1 MEPLS
6 VGVHS
11 VAQLGG
17 FKAGQKIMVFG
28 AGPVGLL
35 CMAVAR
41 ALAASR
47 IIAVDVVESRL
58 DFAAK
63 FVGADVFF
71 PPNLQGGEKRIDF
84 SKRVAED
91 IKNRLQIDEHGVNAV
106 DLVIDASGAEVC
118 IQMGL
123 FLVKYGGTFV
133 QVAPPPSSIPGAT
146 IQLIVTG
153 WNGIPR
159 SDSPNAALLIKGTH
173 G

>member
-17 FKAGQKIMVFG
+17 FKTGQKLAVFG

-41 ALAASR
+41 ALGASR
-47 IIAVDVVESRL
+47 VIAVDIVESRL
-58 DFAAK
+58 DFAMKWA
-63 FVGADVFF
+63 GADAFL
-71 PPNLQGGEKRIDF
+71 PPKLQEGERQIDS
-84 SKRVAED
+84 SKRVFED
-91 IKNRLQIDEHGVNAV
+91 LKNRLQIKERGNDAI

-118 IQMGL
+118 IQIGL

-133 QVAPPPSSIPGAT
+133 QVKTHLVIVCT
-146 IQLIVTG
+146 EWDNLICM
-153 WNGIPR
+153 
-159 SDSPNAALLIKGTH
+159 
-173 G
+173 